1 MVILKHR
8 RPLLFVI
15 VVAGL
20 VAALFGGR
28 GAAAA
33 PDGAAANAGWAEIG
47 PGSATGGGI
56 SHTTQAFFPSLA
68 IGPDGKPVVAWYNAS
83 SGIFDIYVKHWDGS
97 AWAELGSGSASG
109 GGISHN
115 PDSSLDPSLAI
126 GSDGKP
132 VVAWQDR
139 SSGSSYEIYV
149 RHWNGSAWAELAGSA
164 SGGGVSKNAGE
175 SAEPSLAID
184 HDGKPVVA
192 WQDNSGGNGEIYVRR
207 WNGSAWVELAGSA
220 SGGGISK
227 NAGDSKNPSLAI
239 ASDGN
244 PVVAWEEYS
253 GGNPEIYL
261 RHWNGSAWA
270 ELGGSATGGG
280 ISNTGH
286 LGNWSRKPSL
296 AIAPGGAP
304 VVAWEHFGGNGFEI
318 YVRRWNGSAWA
329 ELGGSAT
336 GGGISDNARDSV
348 EPSLAIGSDG
358 APVVAW
364 HDQSNGNNYQVYARR
379 WNSAGWVE
387 VGTGSAAGGGISH
400 SNVDAMHPSLAIS
413 PNGDPVVAWNDGT
426 NLTNKWDIYVRRYS
440 PAPMPFK
447 ALIPAAFQP

>member
-97 AWAELGSGSASG
+97 AWAELG
-109 GGISHN
+109 
-115 PDSSLDPSLAI
+115 
-126 GSDGKP
+126 
-132 VVAWQDR
+132 
-139 SSGSSYEIYV
+139 
-149 RHWNGSAWAELAGSA
+149 
-164 SGGGVSKNAGE
+164 
-175 SAEPSLAID
+175 
-184 HDGKPVVA
+184 
-192 WQDNSGGNGEIYVRR
+192 
-207 WNGSAWVELAGSA
+207 
-220 SGGGISK
+220 
-227 NAGDSKNPSLAI
+227 
-239 ASDGN
+239 
-244 PVVAWEEYS
+244 
-253 GGNPEIYL
+253 
-261 RHWNGSAWA
+261 
-270 ELGGSATGGG
+270 
-280 ISNTGH
+280 
-286 LGNWSRKPSL
+286 
-296 AIAPGGAP
+296 
-304 VVAWEHFGGNGFEI
+304 
-318 YVRRWNGSAWA
+318 
-329 ELGGSAT
+329 GSAT
-336 GGGISDNARDSV
+336 GGGISDNAHDSV

-358 APVVAW
+358 APIVAW

-387 VGTGSAAGGGISH
+387 VGTGSASGGGISH

>member
-28 GAAAA
+28 RAAAA

-68 IGPDGKPVVAWYNAS
+68 MGPDGKPVVAWYNAS
-83 SGIFDIYVKHWDGS
+83 SGISDIYVKQWDGS

-164 SGGGVSKNAGE
+164 
-175 SAEPSLAID
+175 
-184 HDGKPVVA
+184 
-192 WQDNSGGNGEIYVRR
+192 
-207 WNGSAWVELAGSA
+207 
-220 SGGGISK
+220 
-227 NAGDSKNPSLAI
+227 
-239 ASDGN
+239 
-244 PVVAWEEYS
+244 
-253 GGNPEIYL
+253 
-261 RHWNGSAWA
+261 
-270 ELGGSATGGG
+270 
-280 ISNTGH
+280 
-286 LGNWSRKPSL
+286 
-296 AIAPGGAP
+296 
-304 VVAWEHFGGNGFEI
+304 
-318 YVRRWNGSAWA
+318 
-329 ELGGSAT
+329 T
-336 GGGISDNARDSV
+336 GGGISDNAHDSV

-447 ALIPAAFQP
+447 ALIPAVFQP